1 MVGNTWRRSNLPR
14 QPAELGKPLVDP
26 AIWYPKDILANDE
39 WIYHLSETEIA
50 EVEAA
55 VALVVERGLDIK
67 DITREKFPLPKLAP
81 RLQEMQDE
89 LMEGRGLVLIKNLPI
104 DRWNRVQY
112 AAAFWGVSLYI
123 GRALS
128 QNRQG
133 HLLGHVKDVG
143 GDYSKTRGYKTRSY
157 MAFHCDQADVLALGC
172 IHTAKSG
179 GEHLVC
185 SAVTLYNEMLKRRPD
200 LAVELGWK
208 FYRQLSNEKHPGQKE
223 PWIRQGIFNFHQGY
237 FAVRGVSSA
246 LNKGQSIEGVPKFTE
261 AQKEALK
268 MFRDIAPEIAIEV
281 PLGRGDISYVMNH
294 VTLHSRTDFEDWPEP
309 ERKRH
314 LLRLWMNTGDRRPLP
329 PEIHKFTQGIYDDTT
344 KFVTPLDAESP

>member
-1 MVGNTWRRSNLPR
+1 MAENTWKRSSLPR
-14 QPAELGKPLVDP
+14 EPAELGKPLVDP
-26 AIWYPKDILANDE
+26 ALWYPKDILANDE
-39 WIYHLSETEIA
+39 WMYRLSDSEVA
-50 EVEAA
+50 EVKAA
-55 VALVVERGLDIK
+55 VAGVVERGLDIK
-67 DITREKFPLPKLAP
+67 DITKEDFPLPTLAP
-81 RLQEMQDE
+81 RLQEVQDE
-89 LMEGRGLVLIKNLPI
+89 LMEGRGIVLIKGLPI
-104 DRWNRVQY
+104 DEFNRAQY
-112 AAAFWGVSLYI
+112 AAAFWGISVYV

-133 HLLGHVKDVG
+133 HLLGHVKDIG
-143 GDYSKTRGYKTRSY
+143 GDYSKTRGYKTSSH

-172 IHTAKSG
+172 IHNAKAG

-185 SAVTLYNEMLKRRPD
+185 SAVALYNEMLKRRPD

-208 FYRQLSNEKHPGQKE
+208 FYRQLSNEKHPGQKD
-223 PWIRQGIFNFHQGY
+223 PYIRQGIFNFHDGY

-246 LNKGQSIEGVPKFTE
+246 LNKGQMIPGVPKFTE
-261 AQKEALK
+261 AQKEALQ

-281 PLGRGDISYVMNH
+281 PLDRGDISYVMNH

-329 PEIHKFTQGIYDDTT
+329 PEIHKFSQGIYDETT
-344 KFVTPLDAESP
+344 KFVAPLDAE